1 MNINNAVISDLPAFN
16 LTINNHHLEVSKMEM
31 LNTSLM
37 EPINLNFN
45 PIAVDMDYSTDSLLE
60 EPEVLCDSK
69 FSEISKD
76 EFSYFLINMRENLEL
91 NQSEMAEK
99 LGINKNSYNAFENG
113 KRLPKNWSVIKDKV
127 NYLVKNYASE
137 NRGFIHK
144 KYINEEMSNNILK
157 LHNRGKNIVQ
167 IGIELELDEEKVYDF
182 LIENG
187 FEPIEY
193 TLNW

>member
-1 MNINNAVISDLPAFN
+1 MNVNDVVVSDLYALDLPISN
-16 LTINNHHLEVSKMEM
+16 IENMEVSKVEM
-31 LNTSLM
+31 VSTNLK
-37 EPINLNFN
+37 EVINL
-45 PIAVDMDYSTDSLLE
+45 PDDIVVEMDYSTNIISDS
-60 EPEVLCDSK
+60 DSK
-69 FSEISKD
+69 VSDISKD

-127 NYLVKNYASE
+127 NYLVKNYATE
-137 NRGFIHK
+137 NRGYIHK
-144 KYINEEMSNNILK
+144 KYINDEMSNNILK

-182 LIENG
+182 LVANDL
-187 FEPIEY
+187 EPIEY